1 MTPVKIT
8 IHSETVG
15 AGDAD
20 PATLVAFGQLTEK
33 DGTVYVRYDESE
45 VTGMEGTR
53 TTLKWTE
60 DTLTVIRHG
69 RYEHRQQYERG
80 RNSSFQY
87 RTPYFTVPMTVFTR
101 ELAISRRDRA
111 WQLRVFFDLEMDSQ
125 PNGSIRLQIEIEEEE
140 QLYSIMEGVDE
151 DVNAA
156 AELEN
161 EPFDFWTEVDK
172 SLKRQGVLKDA
183 K

>member
-1 MTPVKIT
+1 MTYHMGEYLLIN
-8 IHSETVG
+8 
-15 AGDAD
+15 
-20 PATLVAFGQLTEK
+20 VASYIGYL
-33 DGTVYVRYDESE
+33 
-45 VTGMEGTR
+45 EG
-53 TTLKWTE
+53 K
-60 DTLTVIRHG
+60 
-69 RYEHRQQYERG
+69 
-80 RNSSFQY
+80 
-87 RTPYFTVPMTVFTR
+87 
-101 ELAISRRDRA
+101 EL
-111 WQLRVFFDLEMDSQ
+111 
-125 PNGSIRLQIEIEEEE
+125 IEIEDGE